1 MRWLYYAWPWHHF
14 TAAPTKAKRKM
25 SPAGTMDSCCN
36 YGRQGDASP
45 HTDARDHVSAR
56 KRPRDGD
63 SVSLQGLHD
72 LYLVQDMAV
81 HAKGQPQ
88 SVFATVQPA
97 AARPKYLLAIFRE
110 LATGKCMAPPDM
122 PLPVLD
128 TSRRHL
134 VTATAPG
141 VGGSG
146 GSTGPSA
153 QRP

>member
-1 MRWLYYAWPWHHF
+1 MHTTSCLQATRSERTFEMCDIFLRYMVSAKSGMQY
-14 TAAPTKAKRKM
+14 AKR
-25 SPAGTMDSCCN
+25 SHID
-36 YGRQGDASP
+36 
-45 HTDARDHVSAR
+45 
-56 KRPRDGD
+56 
-63 SVSLQGLHD
+63 LILIHD
-72 LYLVQDMAV
+72 VFHRYLVQDMAV